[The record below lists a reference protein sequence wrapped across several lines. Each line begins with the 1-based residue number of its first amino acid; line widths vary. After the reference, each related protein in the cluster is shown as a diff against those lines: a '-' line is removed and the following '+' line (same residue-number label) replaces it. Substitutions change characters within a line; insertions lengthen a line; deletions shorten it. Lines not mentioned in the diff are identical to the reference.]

1 MDLSNKVDA
10 LLGQMRAA
18 QSLAAKLGKAVTPED
33 SQSTGAGFAQV
44 LKNSVEQVNRTQT
57 QAESLTRAF
66 EVGAPGVQLHDVMIS
81 LAKANVSF
89 QQMVQVRNRLVSAY
103 HDIMNMQV

>member
-1 MDLSNKVDA
+1 MDLNNKVDQ

-18 QSLAAKLGKAVTPED
+18 QSLASKLGKIAAE
-33 SQSTGAGFAQV
+33 GAAAPNTDFARV
-44 LKNSVEQVNRTQT
+44 LKTSIDQVNQTQL
-57 QAESLTRAF
+57 QAESMTRAF

>member
-1 MDLSNKVDA
+1 MELSNKVDQ

-18 QSLAAKLGKAVTPED
+18 QSLASKLGTTPVEGTESATPD
-33 SQSTGAGFAQV
+33 FAAV
-44 LKNSVEQVNRTQT
+44 LKNSLEQVNRTQT
-57 QAESLTRAF
+57 QAASLTQAF
-66 EVGAPGVQLHDVMIS
+66 EVGAPGVELHDVMIS

-103 HDIMNMQV
+103 QDIMNMQV

>member
-1 MDLSNKVDA
+1 MDVSNKVDQ

-18 QSLAAKLGKAVTPED
+18 QGLAAKIQARV
-33 SQSTGAGFAQV
+33 GADAAQATKPDFAAV
-44 LKNSVEQVNRTQT
+44 LKSSIDQVNSTQK
-57 QAESLTRAF
+57 QAESMTVAF
-66 EVGAPGVQLHDVMIS
+66 ETGAKDVQLHDVMIS
-81 LAKANVSF
+81 LSKANVSF

>member
-1 MDLSNKVDA
+1 MDLNTKVDQ

-18 QSLAAKLGKAVTPED
+18 QSLASKLGKTTTED
-33 SQSTGAGFAQV
+33 AAGASTDFAQV
-44 LKNSVEQVNRTQT
+44 LKTSIEQVNRTQT

>member
-1 MDLSNKVDA
+1 MDLSNKVDQ

-18 QSLAAKLGKAVTPED
+18 QSLASKLGKPSAE
-33 SQSTGAGFAQV
+33 GAETAKTDFAQV
-44 LKNSVEQVNRTQT
+44 LKSSIDQVNRTQT
-57 QAESLTRAF
+57 QAASLTQAF

-89 QQMVQVRNRLVSAY
+89 QQMVQVRNKLVSAY

>member
-1 MDLSNKVDA
+1 MDLNTKVDQ

-18 QSLAAKLGKAVTPED
+18 QSLASKLGKIGTED
-33 SQSTGAGFAQV
+33 SATEKTDFAQV
-44 LKNSVEQVNRTQT
+44 LKTSIEQVNKTQV

>member
-1 MDLSNKVDA
+1 MDLSNKVDQ

-18 QSLAAKLGKAVTPED
+18 QTLASKLSGRIGAEAPDAAGPDFAAMLKSSLD
-33 SQSTGAGFAQV
+33 
-44 LKNSVEQVNRTQT
+44 QVNRTQT
-57 QAESLTRAF
+57 QAESMTKAF
-66 EVGAPGVQLHDVMIS
+66 ELGAPGVQLHDVMIS

-103 HDIMNMQV
+103 QDIMNMQV

>member
-1 MDLSNKVDA
+1 MDLNNKVDQ

-18 QSLAAKLGKAVTPED
+18 QSLASKLGKTSAEAASNDKTD
-33 SQSTGAGFAQV
+33 FAQV
-44 LKNSVEQVNRTQT
+44 LKTSIEQVNRTQT

>member
-1 MDLSNKVDA
+1 MDLTNKVDQ

-18 QSLAAKLGKAVTPED
+18 QSLASKIGARVGTEA
-33 SQSTGAGFAQV
+33 TGAARPDFAAV
-44 LKNSVEQVNRTQT
+44 LKSSIDQVNSTQK
-57 QAESLTRAF
+57 QAETLTSAF

-81 LAKANVSF
+81 LSKANVSF